1 MPKEL
6 AQGERPQ
13 YTGKYLDEI
22 AVAPAIGVEGLE
34 GTDRVTPP
42 EETTSFMRAVA
53 NAARASR
60 SDEQS

>member
-42 EETTSFMRAVA
+42 EETT
-53 NAARASR
+53 
-60 SDEQS
+60 